1 MSLAPTVLDSE
12 LVAALLAQATAR
24 EQAMVEALLE
34 LACQESPSTDPTA
47 QQPVFDLLAEA
58 MAQRGLRT
66 ARLAGSRSGGVLVG
80 APYVPTPPPG
90 PAPFQLLI
98 GHADTVWPHSTTT
111 RRPPKRDGDVISG
124 PGTYDMK
131 AGLVQ
136 ALTALDI
143 LAALDQR
150 PSVGPVLLVNS
161 DEEIGSRESTP
172 AIRALAT
179 EADRAM
185 VLEPSLGPRGALK
198 TARKGLG
205 RYTVTVHGR
214 AAHAG
219 LDPTAGA
226 SAILELSSVIQQ
238 LFALNDA
245 ERGVTVNVG
254 MVSGG
259 IQPNVIAPESSAVV
273 DVRVLT
279 AQDAEAIDAAI
290 RALQPSTPGT
300 SLSIDGGM
308 GRPPLERTERNREL
322 YGRAAALADSMG
334 LELAEAT
341 AGGGSDGNTTSLL
354 TPTLDGLGAVGDG
367 AHAESEHVL
376 VRPWIERTALLAG
389 LLLLPPVRAETAAGV
404 LDPFALLAGL

>member
-1 MSLAPTVLDSE
+1 MSLAPPVLDSR
-12 LVAALLAQATAR
+12 LADALLAQAR
-24 EQAMVEALLE
+24 ERQEAMVAALLE
-34 LACQESPSTDPTA
+34 LAALESPSSDASA
-47 QQPVFDLLAEA
+47 QQPVFDVLARA
-58 MAQRGLRT
+58 MGERGLRT
-66 ARLAGSRSGGVLVG
+66 RRLPGSGSGGVLVG
-80 APYVPTPPPG
+80 AG
-90 PAPFQLLI
+90 PAPGTAPAAQPFQLLI
-98 GHADTVWPHSTTT
+98 GHADTVWPRSTTS
-111 RRPPKRDGDVISG
+111 RRPPTRDSDVISG

-143 LAALDQR
+143 LAALGQH
-150 PSVGPVLLVNS
+150 PSVAPVLLVNS
-161 DEEIGSRESTP
+161 DEEIGSRDSTP
-172 AIRALAT
+172 AIRTLAAA
-179 EADRAM
+179 ADRAM

-245 ERGVTVNVG
+245 QRGVTVNVG

-279 AQDAEAIDAAI
+279 TQDAEAIDAAI
-290 RALQPSTPGT
+290 RALQPTTAGT
-300 SLSIDGGM
+300 SLVVEGGM
-308 GRPPLERTERNREL
+308 GRPPLERTERNRDL
-322 YGRAAALADSMG
+322 YGRAVAVADSMG
-334 LELAEAT
+334 LDLPEAT
-341 AGGGSDGNTTSLL
+341 AGGGSDGNTASLL

-376 VRPWIERTALLAG
+376 LRPWLERTALLAG
-389 LLLLPPVRAETAAGV
+389 LLLLPPVRRDTVPGV
-404 LDPFALLAGL
+404 LDPLALLADL